1 MKLDK
6 QFLQTSS
13 FILNDTYR
21 TDLCLLHPPHI
32 IALTALYVTSSIIVR
47 SDHHTSIRETVVM
60 PFFKSLNVDMV
71 LIVESAQI
79 LFNLY
84 AVWQDYS
91 ETQIPALLHILTQA
105 KPVLRD

>member
-1 MKLDK
+1 
-6 QFLQTSS
+6 
-13 FILNDTYR
+13 
-21 TDLCLLHPPHI
+21 
-32 IALTALYVTSSIIVR
+32 
-47 SDHHTSIRETVVM
+47 
-60 PFFKSLNVDMV
+60 MV